1 MYYDIEINNL
11 CKELKESLFRDDD
24 FSKIKELVKEI
35 IDLMEASEWDSRQRD
50 EIELPHVE
58 LMGKGYYQEALDILR
73 KVIEKESCNLDQGDL
88 YVKMGVCYYY
98 LKDKDNALKYFNRA
112 IEDDEDYVDEARPYL
127 KELRGY

>member
-11 CKELKESLFRDDD
+11 CKELKASLIRDDD
-24 FSKIKELVKEI
+24 LSKIRKLVKEI
-35 IDLMEASEWDSRQRD
+35 IELMEASEWYSRLRD
-50 EIELPHVE
+50 DIEWPHVE
-58 LMGKGYYQEALDILR
+58 LMNKGLYQEALDILR

-88 YVKMGVCYYY
+88 YVKMGICYYY